1 MKKLLIKNCRLRS
14 GDLKDILISDGKFEK
29 IAGSIDAGGEA
40 GGTEVID
47 AGGNLVTP
55 PFCDA
60 HLHLDATLSVGKPR
74 YNMSGTLME
83 GIQIWDERKVGLSKE
98 IIKKNATDVIE
109 WEVANGSTFLRTH
122 VDSTDTTG
130 VVVDA
135 LLEVREE
142 VKDIADLQIVAFPQD
157 CIYTSDDGE
166 KMLEEALEKG
176 CDVVGGLPYFEYSPI
191 DGYNDL
197 KFVFDMA
204 EKYDRLVDVHCDEC
218 SDDQSRYVEY
228 MARETIVR
236 GLEGRVAASH
246 TTAMHNYDNEYAA
259 KVINNIRRADMTI
272 ITNPFANA
280 NLQNRRDGYPRRRG
294 HTRVDELLEA
304 GVNICIGSDDI
315 MDPWYP
321 MGKGSPLAGA
331 NLLLNYAQISGYS
344 QIPLL
349 IDMITV
355 NPARTMHI
363 EGYGIS
369 EGNPADMVILDVD
382 SEFDAIRLT
391 AEALYVIRKGRVIS
405 RTVPAKRELMRGE
418 EKHDIDFKVT
428 PENR

>member
-29 IAGSIDAGGEA
+29 IADSIDTGGDAGGA
-40 GGTEVID
+40 EVID
-47 AGGNLVTP
+47 AGGKLVTP

-355 NPARTMHI
+355 NPAKTMHI
-363 EGYGIS
+363 EGYGIA

>member
-29 IAGSIDAGGEA
+29 IADSVEA
-40 GGTEVID
+40 GDAEVID

-74 YNMSGTLME
+74 YNMSGTLIE
-83 GIQIWDERKVGLSKE
+83 GIQIWGERKIGLSKD

-130 VVVDA
+130 LVVDA

-157 CIYTSDDGE
+157 CIYTSDNGE
-166 KMLEEALEKG
+166 KMLEEAIEKG

-259 KVINNIRRADMTI
+259 KVIGNIKRADMSI

-304 GVNICIGSDDI
+304 GVNVCIGSDDI

-331 NLLLNYAQISGYS
+331 NLLLNYAQISGYA
-344 QIPLL
+344 QVPLL

-355 NPARTMHI
+355 NAARMMHI
-363 EGYGIS
+363 DGYGIA
-369 EGNPADMVILDVD
+369 EGNPANMVILDVD

-391 AEALYVIRKGRVIS
+391 AEALYVIRKGKVIS
-405 RTVPAKRELMRGE
+405 RTMPAKRELLRGD

-428 PENR
+428 AENK

>member
-29 IAGSIDAGGEA
+29 IADSIDAGGDA
-40 GGTEVID
+40 GGAEVID